1 MNTMANRFDGL
12 TQTFSRYRKNHQ
24 TLGELNMLGDR
35 ELRDLG
41 ISRSELR
48 SIARAAAYG
57 G

>member
-1 MNTMANRFDGL
+1 MAHPFDGL
-12 TQTFSRYRKNHQ
+12 SRSFNRYRKYHQ

-48 SIARAAAYG
+48 SIARQAAYG